1 MASRGRSTNRAYDP
15 VTADQWDGSGG
26 SAQSS
31 ALIPLA
37 VLVVAAS
44 VLLLRFFKNKGVLKA
59 SSSAHPHRIG
69 TAASCSLIGLLEL
82 RMPALHDRI
91 VCATLIMGHHCCAFV

>member
-15 VTADQWDGSGG
+15 VTADQWDDSGG

-44 VLLLRFFKNKGVLKA
+44 VLLLRFFKNKGILKA
-59 SSSAHPHRIG
+59 GSRESAHPHRIG
-69 TAASCSLIGLLEL
+69 TVPAAI
-82 RMPALHDRI
+82 
-91 VCATLIMGHHCCAFV
+91 